1 MNRIND
7 IRGFRLAL
15 DNTFQSSPP
24 IRSNLAHPIVI
35 RRAVPKIEAIPSLP
49 SNFQIMF
56 DDATIQKLTTV
67 LFSATATFMLAFTA
81 RLISSRLHPPL
92 NLLASSDKENENDN
106 VTQRLSGADKFTTL
120 LPPSEETVDH
130 QGQCQCERVRFRIR
144 AHRELHVVDH
154 STSKLRFPRVLV
166 SSDSFEWLMDASALK
181 MFSLTHQDGAHEET
195 SAGSHIFCSDC
206 GTQLVFVPVASAD
219 AKLFDEGSSMVVP
232 LQVNLDCIDK
242 KKVQCIHHHHHP
254 QALASI
260 PIYPSR
266 LSKATVEEGS
276 SSQRSFFHHYKQLV
290 GHTQTNQSGN
300 GQSLP
305 TNEEVRQAVSVTPTK
320 SPVPVSTDTTVMS
333 SPSQRLNS
341 TSGMVSGVNNG
352 MEEPEFDEYED
363 FEDDDDDA
371 DFDVDDVN
379 RSPHSPRFALNMQ
392 LNSLGHYS
400 DQRRNKRPTSTRSQ
414 HGQLHHGRHSNVFF
428 PNHGT
433 SRPSSTHPHYP
444 HGFSQSTPV
453 QGKGRRDGAM
463 EGSAPDSD
471 TTEEL
476 FFEQFYAPPSPFSPL
491 AAGVTPRTTVVN
503 SSLVNGHSNGSS
515 NYLQYILG
523 ADDSQ
528 LVATTEIHAA
538 QSMQGHESMITPPRV
553 KPNKTYR
560 PIHHQASHHHHHS
573 QHSHHHPSPRGT
585 TRRRSRSGTP
595 TSHRSRP
602 SPVLDG
608 SHSHSQSGT
617 SSPASSL
624 SASASGSGSSLHSSR
639 RLRNFQSTMEDA
651 GQDDFHGGSGSS
663 RRNSSGK
670 GRSLLFSTA
679 TLRDEYGDEII
690 DDEAVAG
697 VLIED
702 AAVFGDLGGDDVHD
716 DDGVA
721 GIEGGDEGSVSSLES
736 LPRELPVQRPLP
748 SLSNASSRPGVF
760 PAEVR
765 QQNVVHEDT
774 MDDMTSSASAIEQLY
789 DSPSSLWQRRN
800 VTMRKSTPGRLHTTA
815 SKAGH
820 KQSSVRSNEGMEA
833 STYSRGT
840 VSYGGKA
847 SSGAMF
853 SSPFDEPSPVDMPS
867 YQNLKRYLDR
877 HLSPS
882 SSNNSTVGG
891 KSVQSASS
899 ASVNQAHL

>member
-1 MNRIND
+1 
-7 IRGFRLAL
+7 
-15 DNTFQSSPP
+15 
-24 IRSNLAHPIVI
+24 
-35 RRAVPKIEAIPSLP
+35 
-49 SNFQIMF
+49 MF
-56 DDATIQKLTTV
+56 DDATIQKITTV

-92 NLLASSDKENENDN
+92 HLLTSRDKENENDN
-106 VTQRLSGADKFTTL
+106 VAQRLSGADKFMTML
-120 LPPSEETVDH
+120 SSSEETVDH
-130 QGQCQCERVRFRIR
+130 QGQCQCQRVQFRIR

-154 STSKLRFPRVLV
+154 SASKLRFPRVLV

-181 MFSLTHQDGAHEET
+181 MFSLTHQDGVHED
-195 SAGSHIFCSDC
+195 SSSGSHIFCSDC
-206 GTQLVFVPVASAD
+206 GTQLVFVPVASVD
-219 AKLFDEGSSMVVP
+219 SKVFNEGSSIVVP

-260 PIYPSR
+260 PIYQTLSPSR
-266 LSKATVEEGS
+266 LSKVNAEDS

-290 GHTQTNQSGN
+290 DNTQADQSES
-300 GQSLP
+300 GQPLP
-305 TNEEVRQAVSVTPTK
+305 RTEELRQGESATPTK
-320 SPVPVSTDTTVMS
+320 SPIPVSTDTTVMS
-333 SPSQRLNS
+333 TPSHRLNA
-341 TSGMVSGVNNG
+341 TSAIVSGDNNVDD
-352 MEEPEFDEYED
+352 EPEFDEYED
-363 FEDDDDDA
+363 FEDDDDDEDA
-371 DFDVDDVN
+371 DFDMDDVN

-400 DQRRNKRPTSTRSQ
+400 DQRRNKRPASTRSQ
-414 HGQLHHGRHSNVFF
+414 HGQQHHGRHSNVFF
-428 PNHGT
+428 PNHAA

-444 HGFSQSTPV
+444 HGHSQSTPV
-453 QGKGRRDGAM
+453 HGKGRREGAI

-503 SSLVNGHSNGSS
+503 SSLVNGHNNGSS

-528 LVATTEIHAA
+528 LTTMTELPAV
-538 QSMQGHESMITPPRV
+538 QSRPGQESMITPPRV

-560 PIHHQASHHHHHS
+560 PIHQQHHHHS
-573 QHSHHHPSPRGT
+573 LHSHHHPSPRGT

-602 SPVLDG
+602 SPGLDG
-608 SHSHSQSGT
+608 SHSQSQSGT

-624 SASASGSGSSLHSSR
+624 SASASGSGGSMHSSR
-639 RLRNFQSTMEDA
+639 RLRNFQSTMEVA
-651 GQDDFHGGSGSS
+651 GQDDFHHNSGNNSH
-663 RRNSSGK
+663 RNSSGK

-690 DDEAVAG
+690 DDEALAG
-697 VLIED
+697 LLMED
-702 AAVFGDLGGDDVHD
+702 TTAVFGDLGGDAD
-716 DDGVA
+716 DDGLA

-736 LPRELPVQRPLP
+736 LSRELPVQRPLP
-748 SLSNASSRPGVF
+748 SLSNSTSLPGVF

-765 QQNVVHEDT
+765 QNVIDEDT
-774 MDDMTSSASAIEQLY
+774 MDDITSSASAIEQLY
-789 DSPSSLWQRRN
+789 DSPSSLWQRRH
-800 VTMRKSTPGRLHTTA
+800 VTMRRSTPGRLHTPA
-815 SKAGH
+815 
-820 KQSSVRSNEGMEA
+820 SVRSNEGMEA
-833 STYSRGT
+833 STYTRGA
-840 VSYGGKA
+840 VSYGGKT
-847 SSGAMF
+847 SSNALF
-853 SSPFDEPSPVDMPS
+853 SSPFDETSPADMPS

-882 SSNNSTVGG
+882 SSSNTSTVGG
-891 KSVQSASS
+891 KSVPTASS
-899 ASVNQAHL
+899 SSVHQTHL